1 VSAALFYVFV
11 SSEASLLDLQMA
23 TISLR
28 SHRSPLGLC
37 AVCVLI
43 SSSYKDISHVGLGPT
58 HKTSFY
64 LNYIF
69 KSPALKYSHS
79 EALRLEIQ
87 HMNLGETKFSP

>member
-1 VSAALFYVFV
+1 MAAAYQAPPSMGFSRQEYWSGVPLP
-11 SSEASLLDLQMA
+11 
-23 TISLR
+23 
-28 SHRSPLGLC
+28 SPPSVHNG
-37 AVCVLI
+37 VHI
-43 SSSYKDISHVGLGPT
+43 FPFYKDISHVGLGPT

-87 HMNLGETKFSP
+87 HMNLGET